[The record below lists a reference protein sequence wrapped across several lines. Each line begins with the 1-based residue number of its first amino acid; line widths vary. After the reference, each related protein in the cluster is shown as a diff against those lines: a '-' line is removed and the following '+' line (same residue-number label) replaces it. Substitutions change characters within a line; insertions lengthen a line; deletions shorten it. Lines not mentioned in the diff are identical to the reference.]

1 MKSRFN
7 KFFSRDR
14 KTKSSLGEPKHRLS
28 KFNSTPF
35 CERVGLI
42 LYKLNSFMRKV
53 GMLKIQIFLIILCDS
68 KKETLFNLL

>member
-28 KFNSTPF
+28 K
-35 CERVGLI
+35 LI
-42 LYKLNSFMRKV
+42 LLLFAKELVFSLRKEA
-53 GMLKIQIFLIILCDS
+53 LI
-68 KKETLFNLL
+68 